1 MVITKGGNN
10 NVKNFVSEN
19 SETNTLKM
27 LLKRLNER
35 LNEFSLQFLVYSF
48 QYLLAKN
55 NDKLHYSLL
64 GPFYAFVLRIFCKV
78 GNV

>member
-1 MVITKGGNN
+1 MVITKDGNN

-35 LNEFSLQFLVYSF
+35 L
-48 QYLLAKN
+48 
-55 NDKLHYSLL
+55 
-64 GPFYAFVLRIFCKV
+64 RIFLTVSSRLFFPVFIGQKQR
-78 GNV
+78 